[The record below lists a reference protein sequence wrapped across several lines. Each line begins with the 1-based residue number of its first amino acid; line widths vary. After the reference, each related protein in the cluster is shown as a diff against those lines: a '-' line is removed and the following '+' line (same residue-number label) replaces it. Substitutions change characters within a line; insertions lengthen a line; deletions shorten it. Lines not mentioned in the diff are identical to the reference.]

1 MPLIFLY
8 TNLPSHKLDTQFRN
22 SLVDVLAKTLKMGI
36 NDIWLTVHAGPE
48 CCHRGIDEEEEA
60 NAAAHQAIIQLNVS
74 EERNAF
80 QGI

>member
-1 MPLIFLY
+1 
-8 TNLPSHKLDTQFRN
+8 
-22 SLVDVLAKTLKMGI
+22 MGI

-74 EERNAF
+74 EWRQVPFKGFKVKYWNFLQTRIHPEFFALKK
-80 QGI
+80 ICEISKCI